1 LGHPRRCY
9 LQYERDAQEATKSL
23 MNHFKLPAV
32 ALLAA
37 VATLGACGAAKS
49 TPPSPATTPS
59 PTPTR
64 VIIGGMPVRPHLQK
78 EAGGRVLVT
87 GWLRHIDLEGGFW
100 ATSAQPPGVTTGNQT
115 VIAVLLPGSVAT
127 ADIASHDGAY
137 LIVEGTMSA
146 GVSSRMSGP
155 EVLVDSVKLLGMG
168 Q

>member
-1 LGHPRRCY
+1 LGRAWRCY
-9 LQYERDAQEATKSL
+9 LQYQFNCQEATMSL
-23 MNHFKLPAV
+23 MNHFKLSAV
-32 ALLAA
+32 VLLAG
-37 VATLGACGAAKS
+37 VTTLGACGAAS
-49 TPPSPATTPS
+49 SLGPATTPS
-59 PTPTR
+59 PTPSR

-87 GWLRHIDLEGGFW
+87 GWLRHVDIEGGFW
-100 ATSAQPPGVTTGNQT
+100 ALVAQPPGVTTSTPT

-137 LIVEGTMSA
+137 LIVEGRMSGGA
-146 GVSSRMSGP
+146 SIRMSGP